1 MSLSLYLA
9 QVVGLY
15 LILMGL
21 ILLVKRQAM
30 MRVVTEMAKNRAL
43 IYTICVIELAA
54 GLALVVAHNVW
65 AWNFQVIITIV
76 GWLLL
81 LEAVTYLM
89 LPYRVFTK
97 WVSWLNKKS
106 VYWIGGFLAVALGL
120 YLTNIGFNLF

>member
-81 LEAVTYLM
+81 LEAVAYLM

>member
-1 MSLSLYLA
+1 
-9 QVVGLY
+9 
-15 LILMGL
+15 MGL

-81 LEAVTYLM
+81 LEAVAYLM

-106 VYWIGGFLAVALGL
+106 IYWIGGFLAVALGL

>member
-81 LEAVTYLM
+81 LEAVAYLM

-106 VYWIGGFLAVALGL
+106 VYWIGGFLAVVLGL